1 MTVDDIARI
10 RRDDPGAVVIV
21 HGEVRPEL
29 QRLAD
34 EVLSTSQMAK
44 YVDAH
49 PDKNR
54 YAILTECGLVVR
66 MELDHPDKQFYKPCR
81 LCQYMKAIDLESV
94 YVTLRD
100 EPPEQR
106 ITVPEDVRAGA
117 ARAMLRMIALAG

>member
-1 MTVDDIARI
+1 MQS
-10 RRDDPGAVVIV
+10 GAGVYSQR
-21 HGEVRPEL
+21 VRHPAAHPEL

-44 YVDAH
+44 YVESH
-49 PDKNR
+49 PDKSR

-66 MELDHPDKQFYKPCR
+66 MELDPPDKQFSKPCR
-81 LCQYMKAIDLESV
+81 LCQYMKATDLESV

-117 ARAMLRMIALAG
+117 ARAMTRMIELAA